1 MEKITI
7 KEIQRINKH
16 SDKKDKDYVSVVIVD
31 EQGRKMSG
39 FSDETNKNWKVGQEV
54 EVDIEK
60 KGGYLNFRL
69 PKRIEHKA
77 ERSIYSSLFEEI
89 ISNFAKELIDKFGE
103 FEERIDDLERR
114 MHKMENIG
122 EKIEEI
128 DDVPF

>member
-114 MHKMENIG
+114 MHKMENIS

>member
-69 PKRIEHKA
+69 PRKFEHKA

>member
-16 SDKKDKDYVSVVIVD
+16 SDIKDKDYVSVVIVD

-39 FSDETNKNWKVGQEV
+39 FGNETNKNWKVGQEV
-54 EVDIEK
+54 EVEIEN
-60 KGGYLNFRL
+60 KGKYLNFTSPR
-69 PKRIEHKA
+69 KFERKA
-77 ERSIYSSLFEEI
+77 ESIYSSLFEEI

-103 FEERIDDLERR
+103 YEERIDDLERR

-122 EKIEEI
+122 EKVEEV
-128 DDVPF
+128 DDVHF

>member
-54 EVDIEK
+54 EVELEK
-60 KGGYLNFRL
+60 KGGYLNFRS
-69 PKRIEHKA
+69 PRKYDEFPA
-77 ERSIYSSLFEEI
+77 ERIKNPVEEVI
-89 ISNFAKELIDKFGE
+89 GKLAKKIVELEKRVKELEDINKRPKYIAEGDDRYNDIDS
-103 FEERIDDLERR
+103 LS
-114 MHKMENIG
+114 
-122 EKIEEI
+122 
-128 DDVPF
+128 